1 MRTITLIVVH
11 CSATKAGLD
20 YTVEDIDA
28 WHRQRGFRSIGYH
41 YVIYRDGSIHAG
53 RPEEKVGAHCKNHNS
68 HSIGVCY
75 IGGLDSEGRPCD
87 TRTTAQKASL
97 HHLLQQLHRSYP
109 HALIVG
115 HHDLNPMKA
124 CPCFD
129 AVAEYKS
136 IVEESDDEVDTIRS
150 DTLVPTAPPAASEPH
165 DSNYLIPYLMMVH
178 FLILVV
184 AIVLVL
190 KMKEKKSR

>member
-1 MRTITLIVVH
+1 
-11 CSATKAGLD
+11 
-20 YTVEDIDA
+20 
-28 WHRQRGFRSIGYH
+28 
-41 YVIYRDGSIHAG
+41 
-53 RPEEKVGAHCKNHNS
+53 
-68 HSIGVCY
+68 
-75 IGGLDSEGRPCD
+75 
-87 TRTTAQKASL
+87 
-97 HHLLQQLHRSYP
+97 
-109 HALIVG
+109 
-115 HHDLNPMKA
+115 MKA